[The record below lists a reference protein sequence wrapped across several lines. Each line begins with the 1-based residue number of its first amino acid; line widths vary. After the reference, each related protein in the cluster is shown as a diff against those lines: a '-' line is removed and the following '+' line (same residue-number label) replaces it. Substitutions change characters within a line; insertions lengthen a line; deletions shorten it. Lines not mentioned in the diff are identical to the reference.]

1 MNATRTW
8 RWIITG
14 LSMAVVAHLVAF
26 ALRFAD
32 ERLYAD
38 SGYYL
43 FWTINGLG
51 FHIEHGR
58 WVLAL
63 AEWPALLGAVSDSPM
78 PAVILAHSLAN
89 VIFLLLATC
98 FALCVLKDERAA
110 LALAASQLIGL
121 THGLFC
127 PVFELY
133 YGTGLIILLHAVVV
147 NADMNGRIKLLLA
160 LVLFILAL
168 SSHPMAWLLL
178 LGMLSLLD
186 PRDRRPMLLP
196 MLLAAL
202 LFAVVRWCGMSVYES
217 AQLGFAK
224 RLISFA
230 PLRLLAPH
238 QLWHEARRVVQNYP
252 DVLALAATAAIIL
265 ARARKWRS
273 LIIHLFGILVLYI
286 LVGLYLPD
294 APHDRYR
301 EQVDF
306 GFAAWTVLVLFS
318 SCWDVLPWRPAIL
331 ILMLLGFAYRIVEA
345 ERIAPY
351 YTARTAW
358 LERLV
363 QQAKDARLRKA
374 IIDPHGI
381 SFGTVDDRV
390 ALYWSPGME
399 TLLLSARQ
407 GPEQAISVITTDD
420 LACPGVPENL
430 DKLVLRCWDVIEP
443 ERVNKRYFDLP
454 ASHYAPLVT
463 K

>member
-1 MNATRTW
+1 MSANRTL
-8 RWIITG
+8 RWTTIG
-14 LSMAVVAHLVAF
+14 LCIGVLAYLAAF

-43 FWTINGLG
+43 FWTINDLG

-63 AEWPALLGAVSDSPM
+63 AEWPALLGAMSDSPM
-78 PAVILAHSLAN
+78 SAAILAHSLAN
-89 VIFLLLATC
+89 VIFLVLTMC
-98 FALCVLKDERAA
+98 FALYVLKDERAA

-147 NADMNGRIKLLLA
+147 NALLNGRIKLLLA
-160 LVLFILAL
+160 LMLFILAL

-178 LGMLSLLD
+178 LGMLALLD

-196 MLLAAL
+196 LLLAAL
-202 LFAVVRWCGMSVYES
+202 LFAVLRWYGMSVYES

-230 PLRLLAPH
+230 PLRLLAPQ
-238 QLWHEARRVVQNYP
+238 QLWHEARRFVQHDP

-265 ARARKWRS
+265 ARARQWRP
-273 LIIHLFGILVLYI
+273 LIIHLSGIVVLYI
-286 LVGLYLPD
+286 LTGLYLPD
-294 APHDRYR
+294 APHDRYH

-318 SCWDVLPWRPAIL
+318 SCWAMLPWRPAIL
-331 ILMLLGFAYRIVEA
+331 TLVMLGFAYRIAEA

-358 LERLV
+358 LEQLI
-363 QQAKDARLRKA
+363 QQAKDEQLRKA

-381 SFGTVDDRV
+381 SFGTADDRV
-390 ALYWSPGME
+390 APYWSPGVE

-407 GPEQAISVITTDD
+407 GPDQAISVITTDD
-420 LACPGVPENL
+420 FDCPGVTEKL

-443 ERVNKRYFDLP
+443 ERVNKRFFDLP
-454 ASHYAPLVT
+454 ASQYAPLVT